1 MPKVTEIPIVF
12 RTSWF
17 DYAFADFV
25 FEDEKRYLEW
35 HALLTQP
42 RFRVSD
48 TDETYRSINYWDE
61 RGLFL
66 SKREISD
73 SWRQFSI
80 VDVIWM
86 RILQSLKSVGMQSDA
101 LFKLK
106 EYIFAVKDK
115 EGRYSEFEF
124 WIYSALAD
132 KDISVIVLP
141 DGRGIIAT
149 PQDVELQQMAFGLGE
164 VFVTINFKQIVRSIL
179 VREDIKAGRR
189 KDMLLK
195 LDEDEIDLIHSIR
208 LEDVDTV
215 IAHIK
220 EGKLD
225 RIEMRKVE
233 QNPELLMAMV
243 RQKLKES
250 PNQTITIKK
259 QDGKVVFVEQK
270 KSRKVT

>member
-1 MPKVTEIPIVF
+1 MKKITETPIVF

-25 FEDEKRYLEW
+25 FEDEERYLEW
-35 HALLTQP
+35 HTLLTQP

-48 TDETYRSINYWDE
+48 TNETYRSINYWDE

-66 SKREISD
+66 SKREITD

-80 VDVIWM
+80 IDVVWM
-86 RILQSLKSVGMQSDA
+86 RILQALKSVGMQSDA

-106 EYIFAVKDK
+106 EYIFAIKD
-115 EGRYSEFEF
+115 EAGGYPEFEF
-124 WIYSALAD
+124 WIYSAIAD

-149 PQDVELQQMAFGLGE
+149 PQDIELHQMAFGLGE

-259 QDGKVVFVEQK
+259 QDDKVVFVEQK

>member
-1 MPKVTEIPIVF
+1 MKKITEAPVVF

-17 DYAFADFV
+17 DYAFADFRY
-25 FEDEKRYLEW
+25 EDEVKYLKW
-35 HALLTQP
+35 HTIFTQP
-42 RFRVSD
+42 RYRVSD
-48 TDETYRSINYWDE
+48 TNETYRSINYWDE

-66 SKREISD
+66 SKREIND

-80 VDVIWM
+80 VDVVWM

-101 LFKLK
+101 LHKLK
-106 EYIFAVKDK
+106 EYLFAVKDK
-115 EGRYSEFEF
+115 QGRYAEFEF
-124 WIYSALAD
+124 WIYSALGD
-132 KDISVIVLP
+132 RDISVVVLP

-149 PQDVELQQMAFGLGE
+149 PQDVELHQMAFGLRE
-164 VFVTINFKQIVRSIL
+164 VFVTVNFKQIVRSIL
-179 VREDIKAGRR
+179 VSEDVKAGMR
-189 KDMLLK
+189 KDVLVK
-195 LDEDEIDLIHSIR
+195 LDKEEISLISSIR

-233 QNPELLMAMV
+233 QNPELLMEMV

-250 PNQTITIKK
+250 PNQTVTIKK
-259 QDGKVVFVEQK
+259 QDDKVVFVEQR
-270 KSRKVT
+270 KSRKMT